1 MTKMLRF
8 LAPYRKRIAAMLFL
22 LLLQVAGTFFIPAM
36 TADIIN
42 HGILTGDLDYVL
54 LTGGRMILT
63 AVLVTAIAVSAA
75 YLSASNS
82 ALIGRDIR
90 NALFSK
96 VQSLSVNEFNRFG
109 TASMITR
116 NTNDV
121 IQVQQAFSALT
132 EMLLPAPVMA
142 VTGLVLAFS
151 KDRVLALAIVG
162 VMVLV
167 TFLSVTVSK
176 KVLPLFETLQ
186 TLMDGINRKLRET
199 IIGVRVIRAFERT
212 EYEKLKVNDTFQEY
226 GSLAIR
232 INKMFAVLLPAIT
245 LIMNLCTLLIVAL
258 GGWRMAGGW
267 VQVGDIMAV
276 VEYGM
281 LILSGLIMGIMAFV
295 MIPRAKISVDR
306 ILAVLEAEPETAA
319 RAGEDSQKDGPK
331 DSLEGGSEDDPEDSR
346 EHGPE
351 DSQEHAP
358 AKIEFR
364 GVTFGYY
371 GAEEDVLHDI
381 SFSVNAG
388 ETTAII
394 GGTGSGKSTVVNLM
408 MGFYEA
414 QEGDI
419 LVDGRDIKT
428 MSKQKLRQKIGYVP
442 QKAFLFSGT
451 IADNFRHGKDDATEE
466 EMMCAAKTAQ
476 IDGLI
481 GSLEEG
487 LSAPVS
493 QAGNNFSGG
502 QRQRLAIARALV
514 KKPEIYLFD
523 DSFSA
528 LDYKTDAKLRA
539 ALREE
544 VKDSAV
550 IIVAQRISTI
560 LDADQI
566 IVMDEGRVAGIGN
579 HRELLRDCGVYQQIA
594 RSQLSEEELA

>member
-8 LAPYRKRIAAMLFL
+8 LAPYRKRIAVMLFL
-22 LLLQVAGTFFIPAM
+22 LLLQVAGAFFIPTM

-54 LTGGRMILT
+54 VTGSRMILT
-63 AVLVTAIAVSAA
+63 AVLVTVIAVSAA

-90 NALFSK
+90 NALFRK
-96 VQSLSVNEFNRFG
+96 VQSLSLNEFNRFG

-121 IQVQQAFSALT
+121 IQVQQAFSALV

-162 VMVLV
+162 VMVLI
-167 TFLSVTVSK
+167 TFLSVAVSK
-176 KVLPLFETLQ
+176 KVLPLFEKLQ

-212 EYEKLKVNDTFQEY
+212 EYEEFKVNDTFQEY

-306 ILAVLEAEPETAA
+306 IYAVLEAEPETAA
-319 RAGEDSQKDGPK
+319 CAGEDSP
-331 DSLEGGSEDDPEDSR
+331 

-351 DSQEHAP
+351 NGSENSPEHGP

-364 GVTFGYY
+364 GVTFGYC

-381 SFSVNAG
+381 SFIANTG

-419 LVDGRDIKT
+419 LVDGQDTKT
-428 MSKQKLRQKIGYVP
+428 MSKRKLRQKIGYVP

-451 IADNFRHGKDDATEE
+451 IADNLRQGKEDATEE
-466 EMMCAAKTAQ
+466 EMMRAAKTAQ

-487 LSAPVS
+487 LLAPVS

-502 QRQRLAIARALV
+502 QKQRLAIARALV
-514 KKPEIYLFD
+514 RKPGIYLFD

-539 ALREE
+539 ALKDE

-566 IVMDEGRVAGIGN
+566 IVLDEGRVAGIGN
-579 HRELLRDCGVYQQIA
+579 HKELLRDCRIYKQIA

>member
-90 NALFSK
+90 NALFRK
-96 VQSLSVNEFNRFG
+96 VQSLSFNEFNQFG

-176 KVLPLFETLQ
+176 KVLPLFEILQ

-232 INKMFAVLLPAIT
+232 INKMFAILLPAIT

-306 ILAVLEAEPETAA
+306 ILMVLEAEPETDA
-319 RAGEDSQKDGPK
+319 RAGEDS
-331 DSLEGGSEDDPEDSR
+331 PEDSPEHGD
-346 EHGPE
+346 EHGP
-351 DSQEHAP
+351 EHAP

-381 SFSVNAG
+381 SFAVNPG

-419 LVDGRDIKT
+419 LVDGRDIKM
-428 MSKQKLRQKIGYVP
+428 MSKRELRQKIGYVP
-442 QKAFLFSGT
+442 QKAFLFGGT

-466 EMMCAAKTAQ
+466 EMMRAAKTAQ

-502 QRQRLAIARALV
+502 QRQRLAIARTLV

-579 HRELLRDCGVYQQIA
+579 HRELLRGCGVYQQIA

>member
-1 MTKMLRF
+1 MRKMLQF
-8 LAPYRKRIAAMLFL
+8 LTPYRTRIAAMLFL
-22 LLLQVAGTFFIPAM
+22 LLLQVAGTFLIPTM

-42 HGILTGDLDYVL
+42 NGILTGDLNYVL
-54 LTGGRMILT
+54 MTGGRMILA
-63 AVLVTAIAVSAA
+63 AVLVTVIAVGAV
-75 YLSASNS
+75 YLSSCNS

-90 NALFSK
+90 NALFRK
-96 VQSLSVNEFNRFG
+96 VQSLSVDEFNRFG

-121 IQVQQAFSALT
+121 IRVQQAFSALT

-151 KDRVLALAIVG
+151 KDRVLALAIIAVMG
-162 VMVLV
+162 VITL
-167 TFLSVTVSK
+167 LSLAISK
-176 KVLPLFETLQ
+176 KVMPLFEKLQ

-199 IIGVRVIRAFERT
+199 IIGVRVIRAFDRA
-212 EYEKLKVNDTFQEY
+212 EYEKQQVDDTFQEY
-226 GSLAIR
+226 GTMAIR
-232 INKMFAVLLPAIT
+232 INKMFSVLLPAVT
-245 LIMNLCTLLIVAL
+245 LIMNLCTLLLVAL

-306 ILAVLEAEPETAA
+306 INAVLETEPEAA
-319 RAGEDSQKDGPK
+319 VCTVKENPYADSAG
-331 DSLEGGSEDDPEDSR
+331 
-346 EHGPE
+346 
-351 DSQEHAP
+351 
-358 AKIEFR
+358 IEFR
-364 GVTFGYY
+364 NVSFGYC
-371 GAEEDVLHDI
+371 GAEEKVLRNV
-381 SFSVNAG
+381 SFKANAG

-394 GGTGSGKSTVVNLM
+394 GGTGSGKSTVLNLI
-408 MGFYEA
+408 MGFYEV
-414 QEGDI
+414 QEGQV
-419 LVDGRDIKT
+419 LVDGQDTRTISKRD
-428 MSKQKLRQKIGYVP
+428 LRKKVGYVP

-451 IADNFRHGKDDATEE
+451 IADNLRQGKEDATEE
-466 EMMCAAKTAQ
+466 EMMSAAGTAQ

-481 GSLEEG
+481 DSLAEG
-487 LSAPVS
+487 IYAPVS

-514 KKPEIYLFD
+514 KKPEVYLFD

-528 LDYKTDAKLRA
+528 LDYKTDAKLRT
-539 ALREE
+539 ALKKEI
-544 VKDSAV
+544 KDAAV

-566 IVMDEGRVAGIGN
+566 IVLDEGRIAGIGN
-579 HRELLRDCGVYQQIA
+579 HGELLRSCDVYQQIA
-594 RSQLSEEELA
+594 RTQLSEEELA

>member
-1 MTKMLRF
+1 MRKMLHF
-8 LAPYRKRIAAMLFL
+8 LTPYKIRIAAMLVL
-22 LLLQVAGTFFIPAM
+22 LLLQVAGTFLIPTM

-42 HGILTGDLDYVL
+42 NGILTGDLNYVL
-54 LTGGRMILT
+54 LTGSRMILA
-63 AVLVTAIAVSAA
+63 AVLVTVIAVGAV
-75 YLSASNS
+75 YLSSCNS

-90 NALFSK
+90 NALFRK
-96 VQSLSVNEFNRFG
+96 AQSLSVDEFNRFG

-121 IQVQQAFSALT
+121 IRIQQAFSALT

-151 KDRVLALAIVG
+151 KDRVLALAIIAVMG
-162 VMVLV
+162 VITLM
-167 TFLSVTVSK
+167 SVVVSK
-176 KVLPLFETLQ
+176 KVMPLFEKLQ

-199 IIGVRVIRAFERT
+199 IIGVRVIRAFDRT
-212 EYEKLKVNDTFQEY
+212 EYEKQQVDNTFQEY
-226 GSLAIR
+226 GTMAIR
-232 INKMFAVLLPAIT
+232 INKMFSVLLPAVT
-245 LIMNLCTLLIVAL
+245 LIMNLCTLLLVAL

-306 ILAVLEAEPETAA
+306 INAVLETEPEAA
-319 RAGEDSQKDGPK
+319 ACTVK
-331 DSLEGGSEDDPEDSR
+331 DSPNAGSA
-346 EHGPE
+346 G
-351 DSQEHAP
+351 
-358 AKIEFR
+358 IEFQN
-364 GVTFGYY
+364 VSFGYC
-371 GAEEDVLHDI
+371 GAEEKVLRNV
-381 SFSVNAG
+381 SFKANAG

-394 GGTGSGKSTVVNLM
+394 GGTGSGKSTVLNLI
-408 MGFYEA
+408 MGFYEV
-414 QEGDI
+414 QEGYV
-419 LVDGRDIKT
+419 LVNGQDTRTISKRD
-428 MSKQKLRQKIGYVP
+428 LRQKIGYVP

-451 IADNFRHGKDDATEE
+451 IADNLRQGKEDAEEE
-466 EMMCAAKTAQ
+466 EMMRAVGTAQ
-476 IDGLI
+476 IGGLI
-481 GSLEEG
+481 ESLEAG
-487 LSAPVS
+487 IYAPVS

-528 LDYKTDAKLRA
+528 LDYKTDAKLRT
-539 ALREE
+539 ALKEE
-544 VKDSAV
+544 IKDAAV

-560 LDADQI
+560 LDADRI
-566 IVMDEGRVAGIGN
+566 IVLDEGRIAGIGN
-579 HRELLRDCGVYQQIA
+579 HDELLHSCDVYQQIA